1 MVMSDKKVLNLVSD
15 NLVMLF
21 DQLSYLETQSNVGL
35 IATLKEEIDDLISFV
50 DEQGDK
56 KKSVNALTQN
66 EYDWEEFN
74 AQLQT
79 MH

>member
-1 MVMSDKKVLNLVSD
+1 MSDKKVLNLVSD